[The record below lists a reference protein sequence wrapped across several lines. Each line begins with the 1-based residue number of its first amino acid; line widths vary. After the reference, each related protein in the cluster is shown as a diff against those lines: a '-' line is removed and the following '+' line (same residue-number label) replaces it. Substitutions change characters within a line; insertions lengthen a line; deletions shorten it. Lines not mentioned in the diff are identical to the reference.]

1 MTLTSVNPRKMDN
14 SAQMSGLPI
23 IFGHYVIPE
32 ELHLLHLLHRYAA
45 HSIDTLL

>member
-14 SAQMSGLPI
+14 SAQMSGLAI

-32 ELHLLHLLHRYAA
+32 ELHLLHRYAA
-45 HSIDTLL
+45 HSIDTLP